1 MIIQQMIH
9 VGQTIEIYVLIII
22 IFYLSNYF
30 YINSLNFIN
39 ISFCLAMT
47 INAVTAIQIPHQLE
61 GKQKALDLFVSFLK
75 EHNLWDRVSIVL

>member
-39 ISFCLAMT
+39 ISYCLAMT
-47 INAVTAIQIPHQLE
+47 INAVTTIQIPHQLE

-75 EHNLWDRVSIVL
+75 EYNLWDRVSIKL

>member
-75 EHNLWDRVSIVL
+75 EHNLWDRVSIEL